1 MTIKSYTANQPLML
15 GGQIYMWN
23 RYYEAKNLVHMME
36 AQFTKF
42 GHQSRIELMNAQGQK
57 QMFIV
62 PLEDRNFRPLNDVYV
77 QGPEK
82 VGENLAKTLRAL
94 YPAAKV
100 KDIGF
105 VEGLLK
111 VFQANSRYSLARL
124 NVAVTDFI
132 WQYLFCD
139 MQGYETHVSTKVLP
153 VRPADPSEWVA
164 EMGCAI
170 NCREY
175 LGGGVA
181 AQAYLQEQHFKE
193 RAMWFKSQEFK
204 LKPYQ
209 VGKHHHSKVE
219 HPSQQAIMSE
229 DAYVS
234 IIDPILRLGRE
245 ATLELIAG

>member
-1 MTIKSYTANQPLML
+1 MSKMYTANQPLML

-23 RYYEAKNLVHMME
+23 RYLESKNLVHMME

-42 GHQSRIELMNAQGQK
+42 GHQSRIELLNGNGQK

-77 QGPEK
+77 QNPDK

-94 YPAAKV
+94 YPAVKI

-105 VEGLLK
+105 IEGLLR
-111 VFQANSRYSLARL
+111 VFQTNARYSLGRL

-132 WQYLFCD
+132 WQYLFGD
-139 MQGYETHVSTKVLP
+139 LEGYATHVSTKVLP
-153 VRPADPSEWVA
+153 VRPQDPSEWVA
-164 EMGCAI
+164 EMGVAI
-170 NCREY
+170 NCTEY

-181 AQAYLQEQHFKE
+181 AQAYLQEQHFAD
-193 RAMWFKSQEFK
+193 RGMTFRSQDYK
-204 LKPYQ
+204 MQPYPVKKDVQ
-209 VGKHHHSKVE
+209 N
-219 HPSQQAIMSE
+219 P

-234 IIDPILRLGRE
+234 IIDPILRLGKE
-245 ATLELIAG
+245 KTLELIGGVQ

>member
-1 MTIKSYTANQPLML
+1 MIKKYTANQPLML
-15 GGQIYMWN
+15 GGQIYMWA
-23 RYYEAKNLVHMME
+23 RYFDAKNLIHMME

-42 GHQSRIELMNAQGQK
+42 GHQSRIELLNGQGQK

-77 QGPEK
+77 KDPQK
-82 VGENLAKTLRAL
+82 VCENFAKTLRAL

-132 WQYLFCD
+132 WQYLFCGMD
-139 MQGYETHVSTKVLP
+139 GYETHVSTKVLP
-153 VRPADPSEWVA
+153 VRPQDPSEWVA
-164 EMGCAI
+164 AMGAAI
-170 NCREY
+170 NCTEY

-181 AQAYLQEQHFKE
+181 AQAYLQDKHFAD
-193 RAMWFKSQEFK
+193 RGMSFRSQDYTMQ
-204 LKPYQ
+204 PYP
-209 VGKHHHSKVE
+209 VKKGVE
-219 HPSQQAIMSE
+219 NE

-245 ATLELIAG
+245 ATLELIGGKA